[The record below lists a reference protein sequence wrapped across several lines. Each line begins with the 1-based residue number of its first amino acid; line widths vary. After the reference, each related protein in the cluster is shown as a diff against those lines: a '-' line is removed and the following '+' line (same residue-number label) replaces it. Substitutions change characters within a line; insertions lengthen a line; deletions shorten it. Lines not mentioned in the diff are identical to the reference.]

1 MSLLLASAIPFREE
15 ASASTTMVLFAFGI
29 TALVLGLFVVVAV
42 IGRKRG
48 WWARWSIPAAPSGQA
63 SEPLVIEQVLPVS
76 RETRVYVLRRGNE
89 RWLLSESARST
100 SLTPVAVVIAAQG
113 GAP

>member
-15 ASASTTMVLFAFGI
+15 ASTSTTMVLFAFGV
-29 TALVLGLFVVVAV
+29 TAAVLGLFVVVAV
-42 IGRKRG
+42 IGRNRG
-48 WWARWSIPAAPSGQA
+48 WWKRWSIPAASSGHA
-63 SEPLVIEQVLPVS
+63 SEPLVVEQMLPLS

-100 SLTPVAVVIAAQG
+100 SFTSIAPVLTGPRD
-113 GAP
+113 AP

>member
-42 IGRKRG
+42 IGRKQG
-48 WWARWSIPAAPSGQA
+48 WWTRWSIPVTPSGQA
-63 SEPLVIEQVLPVS
+63 SEPLVVEQMLPLS

-89 RWLLSESARST
+89 RWLLSESARAT
-100 SLTPVAVVIAAQG
+100 SFAPVTTEIAG
-113 GAP
+113 PGDSP